1 MRNLIT
7 NKEKRKIS
15 QYMSEIKDHSKKK
28 IKIKIVE
35 IECYLEKNK
44 KNEINFKIKKV
55 SKLF

>member
-1 MRNLIT
+1 
-7 NKEKRKIS
+7 
-15 QYMSEIKDHSKKK
+15 MSEIKDHSKKK